1 MKIRIGTRGSALAR
15 VQAAD
20 VARRITAAGHAA
32 EIVIIATL
40 GDRVSDRTFSD
51 VGAFGIFVREIEA
64 ALLDRAIDVAV
75 HSYKDL
81 PSKGPGELVVAAVPE
96 RLDAA
101 DILLVRSVAST
112 SEGPIPVRY
121 GARVGTSAARRRALL
136 IAARPDLDVGMLR
149 GNVPTRVRAL
159 IDGQFDAI
167 VLAAAGLSRLQRN
180 DDSERLVLPSE
191 ISCTRLDPTQFVPA
205 PAQGAIALQVRANDE
220 AVREVVAALNDP
232 TTERALRAE
241 RMALALADGGCTL
254 PFGAWCEVQGDGSL
268 ILWAALGLDD
278 GTVARS
284 RSAGDDPSAIAGAA
298 WRELTAVASK

>member
-51 VGAFGIFVREIEA
+51 VGAFGIFVREIES

-101 DILLVRSVAST
+101 DILLVRAVAST

-180 DDSERLVLPSE
+180 DDSERLVFPSE